1 MGRQEA
7 HGPKGQA
14 QGPPMGR
21 AGHAHMGMP
30 MGLSMSNRHRKRLER
45 RVLGGLYRLG

>member
-14 QGPPMGR
+14 QGPPMG
-21 AGHAHMGMP
+21 
-30 MGLSMSNRHRKRLER
+30 LSMSSKDIYPRL
-45 RVLGGLYRLG
+45 LGVIFYII